1 MKEEEYN
8 SSKKLKL
15 NKTLFYDNLSYI
27 YIYTIY
33 INFIYIY
40 IYIYIYIDTY
50 TLYS

>member
-15 NKTLFYDNLSYI
+15 NKILFYDNLSYI

-40 IYIYIYIDTY
+40 IYIYIYR
-50 TLYS
+50 